1 MALPD
6 LIEVVPVVPLAA
18 PVRAEIVIP
27 GSKSITN
34 RALILAALGRG
45 PVELKGALWS
55 DDTQVMVDGL
65 RRLGIDIEI
74 ETDTAEPGNR
84 RLRVAGTGGQL
95 RPGGSPGEPLEL
107 FVGNAGT
114 AARFLAALACLGRGA
129 YRLDGVPRMRER
141 PQSALF
147 SALRQLG
154 YRVDS
159 SNDKLPAVIHG
170 AGSKAGACTVSIEES
185 SQFASALL
193 LSGETGG
200 WNVRITGENAD
211 ESPYVTMT
219 SDLMKTFPRTGGQF
233 SIEPDASSASY
244 FWAAGWLLGGGSSV
258 RVAHWPDLSLQ
269 IDARFPDCLSRF
281 PNAIS
286 RQHDLGDSIMTAIVL
301 APFADHP
308 KRFTELGRLRVQ
320 ECERVHALRD
330 ELRKCG
336 ATVRELGDTLEIDPS
351 PLHGAEIETYDDH
364 RVAMCF
370 ATLGLKIPGLRLQN
384 PACVRKTFPNFY
396 QKLAAPPPHGLGAA
410 ILDAR
415 TRQPIAFDDL
425 HV

>member
-6 LIEVVPVVPLAA
+6 VIEVVPLSA
-18 PVRAEIVIP
+18 PVRAAVVIP

-45 PVELKGALWS
+45 QVDLQGALWS

-65 RRLGIDIEI
+65 RRLGIAIEI
-74 ETDTAEPGNR
+74 ETDLAEPGNR
-84 RLRVAGTGGQL
+84 RLRVTGTGGGL
-95 RPGGSPGEPLEL
+95 CPGGSAEAPLDL

-114 AARFLAALACLGRGA
+114 AARFLAALVCLGQGA

-159 SNDKLPAVIHG
+159 PNDRLPAVIHG
-170 AGSKAGACTVSIEES
+170 TGPKPGTCTVSIEES

-193 LSGETGG
+193 LSGATGG
-200 WNVRITGENAD
+200 WNIRITGENAD

-219 SDLMKTFPRTGGQF
+219 SDLMRAFPRGGGQF
-233 SIEPDASSASY
+233 TIEPDASSASY
-244 FWAAGWLLGGGSSV
+244 FWGAGWLLGPGGSV
-258 RVAHWPDLSLQ
+258 NVAHWPDPSLQ
-269 IDARFPDCLSRF
+269 IDARFPELLGRF
-281 PNAIS
+281 PDSIS

-301 APFADHP
+301 APFAGRP

-336 ATVRELGDTLEIDPS
+336 AIVREEGDTLEITPS
-351 PLHGAEIETYDDH
+351 LLHGAEIETYDDH

-370 ATLGLKIPGLRLQN
+370 ATLGLKVPGIRLKN
-384 PACVRKTFPNFY
+384 PACVRKTFPNFF
-396 QKLAAPPPHGLGAA
+396 QKLAASPPGGLGAT
-410 ILDAR
+410 ILDGHTGRPLAL
-415 TRQPIAFDDL
+415 DDL